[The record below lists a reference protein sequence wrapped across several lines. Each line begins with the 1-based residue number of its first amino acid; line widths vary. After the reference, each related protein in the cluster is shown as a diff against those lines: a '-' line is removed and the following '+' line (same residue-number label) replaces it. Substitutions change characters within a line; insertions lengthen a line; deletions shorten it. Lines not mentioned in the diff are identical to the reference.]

1 MTTPL
6 RPLGRSGLETSPIVF
21 GGNVFG
27 WTADEPTSF
36 ALLDAY
42 VAAGGNHIDTADVYS
57 TWVAGHTGGES
68 ETIVGRWLA
77 RSGPRDRVVVATK
90 VGKPMASGARG
101 LSREHIVASAEASLG
116 RLGIETIDLYYAH
129 EDDASVP
136 LDESLEA
143 FARLI
148 RDGKVRAIG
157 ASNYTAPRLATALEV
172 AGTTGLPA
180 YTVLQTHYNLVQR
193 GLFEG
198 ALETVCARQ
207 DVAVVA
213 YYALASG
220 FLTGKYRS
228 NADLGRSVRGNGV
241 AKYLTPQ
248 GLGVLRELDAVAE
261 THGTTQAAVAIAW
274 LLARPAVAGAIASA
288 TSVVQLDQL
297 MAASRL
303 TLTADDRARLDAASV
318 PAVV

>member
-6 RPLGRSGLETSPIVF
+6 RPLGRSGLETSPIIF

-42 VAAGGNHIDTADVYS
+42 VAGGGNHIDTADVYS

-77 RSGPRDRVVVATK
+77 RSGHRDRVVIATK

-101 LSREHIVASAEASLG
+101 LSREHILASAEGSLR
-116 RLGIETIDLYYAH
+116 RLGVETIDLYYAH

-148 RDGKVRAIG
+148 RAGKVRAIG
-157 ASNYTAPRLATALEV
+157 ASNYTAPRLAQALATGAE
-172 AGTTGLPA
+172 AGLPG

-198 ALETVCARQ
+198 DLEAVCRR
-207 DVAVVA
+207 DGVAVVA

-228 NADLGRSVRGNGV
+228 AADLGRSVRGKGV
-241 AKYLTPQ
+241 EKYLTPK
-248 GLGVLRELDAVAE
+248 GLAVLAALDAVAE
-261 THGTTQAAVAIAW
+261 AHGATQAAVAVAW
-274 LLARPAVAGAIASA
+274 LLSRRTVAGAIASA
-288 TSVVQLDQL
+288 TSVAQLEQL
-297 MAASRL
+297 LAASRL
-303 TLTADDRARLDAASV
+303 TLGADDLARLDAASG
-318 PAVV
+318 PTAV